1 MEQGP
6 SVGRIGI
13 PNEVG
18 SPGSELAE
26 PTVACGL
33 SRTRRAGLE
42 ATLQDENGTDGGH

>member
-33 SRTRRAGLE
+33 SRT
-42 ATLQDENGTDGGH
+42 N